1 MLTNSQ
7 IQIALNKAKAGPI
20 AVDGIIG
27 PQSREA
33 VKRFQRANHLMPDGI
48 VGAKTNAALEKVY
61 ASISSTPSK
70 PPVAIKGDK
79 KGMELSPRGLQMLDH
94 SEDIR
99 TKAYWDSKHVLT
111 IGLGMTMGSEIFRE
125 WWKENRPDEDF
136 TINSRMTMNEI
147 MPLVHRMLNEEY
159 AKAANEALAYR
170 KVPQHQFDAAVH
182 ALWNMGKH
190 ATDWRWFKA
199 LKAGNIKESAHL
211 LRTAY
216 NKPPELFS
224 RRQKEG
230 DLMEHGVYA

>member
-1 MLTNSQ
+1 MLSNSQ
-7 IQIALNKAKAGPI
+7 IQIALNKAGVGPI
-20 AVDGIIG
+20 AVDGILG

-33 VKRFQRANHLMPDGI
+33 VKRYQRLNRLMPDGI
-48 VGAKTNAALEKVY
+48 VGPKTNAALSKLYE
-61 ASISSTPSK
+61 SIKPSAIK

-94 SEDIR
+94 SEGIR
-99 TKAYWDSKHVLT
+99 TKAYYDTKRIVT

-125 WWKENRPDEDF
+125 WWEANRPNEKF

-159 AKAANEALAYR
+159 ADAVNKALDYR
-170 KVPQHQFDAAVH
+170 KVPQPQFDAAVH
-182 ALWNMGKH
+182 AIWNMGKH
-190 ATDWRWFKA
+190 AVDWRWFKA
-199 LKAGNIKESAHL
+199 FKAGKYKEAAHL